1 MFGYFRGAEE
11 LMAQQE
17 PEEYPVQTDTPCP
30 TCGRLVEWSGYSLY
44 CGPRGAAWDNFAELQ
59 SDIAHAR
66 REAIRRC
73 NDVARQINDEERQR
87 VVAAALDFGRAHR
100 NRTGALAQ

>member
-1 MFGYFRGAEE
+1 MFSYFRGAEE

-30 TCGRLVEWSGYSLY
+30 TCGRLVEWSGYNLY
-44 CGPRGAAWDNFAELQ
+44 CEPCGAAWDNFAELQ

-66 REAIRRC
+66 REAC
-73 NDVARQINDEERQR
+73 LLYTYDAADDLPR
-87 VVAAALDFGRAHR
+87 VVPGGRR
-100 NRTGALAQ
+100 LITKKNN